1 MSAIPFAL
9 ATFVS
14 TAIGGVVALRFRDRL
29 HLILGFTAGVLL
41 GVVCFDIL
49 PEVFSL
55 SSEGHVDPMGP
66 MSALV
71 IGFLVF
77 HGAEKLMLIH
87 SAQEE
92 SYVDHHHP
100 RVGVVSAIALIGH
113 SFMDGVGIGVG
124 FQVNRTT
131 GIIVAL
137 AVIAHDFADGLN
149 TVSLML
155 AHRNTKRNAIVM
167 LAIDALAPT
176 IGAAS
181 TLLWHAPQR
190 FLALYLGFFGGVLL
204 YLGAADILPEAHSEK
219 RSQLTIVLTCVGA
232 AFVYLVA
239 RAVG

>member
-9 ATFVS
+9 ATLVS
-14 TAIGGVVALRFRDRL
+14 TAVGGVVALRFRDRL
-29 HLILGFTAGVLL
+29 HLILGFTAGVVL

-55 SSEGHVDPMGP
+55 SAKGHIDPMKP
-66 MSALV
+66 MTALV
-71 IGFLVF
+71 IGFLLF
-77 HGAEKLMLIH
+77 HSAEKLMLIH

-100 RVGVVSAIALIGH
+100 RVGVISALALIGH

-124 FQVNRTT
+124 FQVNQAT
-131 GIIVAL
+131 GVIVAL

-155 AHRNTKRNAIVM
+155 AHGNTRRRSIAM

-176 IGAAS
+176 LGAAS
-181 TLLWHAPQR
+181 TLLWRLPQPI
-190 FLALYLGFFGGVLL
+190 LATYLGFFAGVLL
-204 YLGAADILPEAHSEK
+204 YIGSADILPEAHSEK
-219 RSQLTIVLTCVGA
+219 SSALTIALTCVGA
-232 AFVYLVA
+232 AFIYVVM
-239 RAVG
+239 RIVG